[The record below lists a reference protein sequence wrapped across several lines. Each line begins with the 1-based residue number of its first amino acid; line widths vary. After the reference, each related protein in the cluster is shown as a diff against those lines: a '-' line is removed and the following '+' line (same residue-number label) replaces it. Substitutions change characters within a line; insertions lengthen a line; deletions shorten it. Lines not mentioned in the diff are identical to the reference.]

1 MERDAAE
8 TLCSVGIDVGT
19 TTTQVVVSDLTLQT
33 PAVDGAAS
41 VEVLDR
47 TVHYRSP
54 IRETPYA
61 DASTIDT
68 DEVLAFVDRE
78 LRKAGRSPA
87 DIDTGAVIATGAA
100 AKTRNAE
107 PLVDRLAERS
117 GEFVVATAGAA
128 YEAVLA
134 GRGAGA
140 VTRSQSEGT
149 TVATVDIGG
158 GTTNVAVFVDGT
170 ARQTRC
176 IDVGGR
182 DVQFDRTGT
191 VASVADSVR
200 DHYAAA
206 GALSDGAADSP
217 ATHRRLASW
226 QADRILDCVE
236 GPPFDPTT
244 EALAIGPLPSWAPE
258 IDEVRFTGGV
268 GRLVADGESV
278 DRDPYAFDDLGVRL
292 AAALRD
298 HPRFDTLPVRE
309 SATDIRATVVG
320 VGTHTT
326 TFSGR
331 TIAVDASVLPV
342 RDLPVVAVGG
352 LDAAE
357 SAAAIQQ
364 RTAQAIET
372 ARDGDAADEFAL
384 CFPSI
389 GPLTYDRV
397 SVVAEGIAAAYAAAV
412 GEDCPLV
419 ALTGQNC
426 AKVLG
431 QTLAAADGSRPTI
444 VVDELE
450 LDGAQYVDLGAPVAN
465 GTAVPATLKTL
476 VFDE

>member
-1 MERDAAE
+1 MVRDAAE

-47 TVHYRSP
+47 TVRYRSP

-61 DASTIDT
+61 DGSTIDT
-68 DEVLAFVDRE
+68 DAVLAFVDRE
-78 LRKAGRSPA
+78 LRSAGRSPA
-87 DIDTGAVIATGAA
+87 DIDTGAVIATGEA

-128 YEAVLA
+128 FEAVLA

-140 VTRSQSEGT
+140 ATRSRTEGT

-176 IDVGGR
+176 LDVGGR
-182 DVQFDRTGT
+182 DVQFEPTGT

-200 DHYAAA
+200 DHYDAVD
-206 GALSDGAADSP
+206 ALSDAP
-217 ATHRRLASW
+217 ATHRRLAAW
-226 QADRILDCVE
+226 QAERIVDCVE

-244 EALAIGPLPSWAPE
+244 EALAIGSLPSKAPPL
-258 IDEVRFTGGV
+258 DEVVFTGGV
-268 GRLVADGESV
+268 GRLVADGEV
-278 DRDPYAFDDLGVRL
+278 AKRDPYAFDDMGVRL
-292 AAALRD
+292 AAALRE
-298 HPRFDTLPVRE
+298 HHRFDALPVRE
-309 SATDIRATVVG
+309 SATDIRATVIG

-342 RDLPVVAVGG
+342 RDLPVVTVGG

-357 SAAAIQQ
+357 SAASVRQ
-364 RTAQAIET
+364 RTLQAIET
-372 ARDGDAADEFAL
+372 AREGDAVGEFAL
-384 CFPSI
+384 WLPSI

-397 SVVAEGIAAAYAAAV
+397 SVVAEGIATAYAAAV
-412 GEDCPLV
+412 EADAPLV

-431 QTLAAADGSRPTI
+431 QTLAASVGSRPTI
-444 VVDELE
+444 LVDELE
-450 LDGAQYVDLGAPVAN
+450 LDDARYVDLGAPVAN